1 MVEKEIEPVPKS
13 WKSKW
18 NYMHSVGTK
27 IIEMVGKLMGMK
39 NDVNYGKIYVPFM

>member
-1 MVEKEIEPVPKS
+1 MVEKEDGPVPKS

-27 IIEMVGKLMGMK
+27 TTEMVGKLMGIK
-39 NDVNYGKIYVPFM
+39 NEVNSGRTYVPFM